1 MSARH
6 KLTIEVGEDLV
17 TRVMVD
23 GKPVGLIQKLEL
35 SVQSGDHM
43 PTGKMEIYELDKHQQ
58 DIITELKEI
67 PWLKV
72 DAHPVKT

>member
-1 MSARH
+1 MRH
-6 KLTIEVGEDLV
+6 KLTIEVDEGFI

-23 GKPVGLIQKLEL
+23 GKLVGLIQKLEI

-58 DIITELKEI
+58 DTITELKEI
-67 PWLKV
+67 SWLKV
-72 DAHPVKT
+72 DAIAVKG